1 MSCIN
6 VRLLSAVCV
15 FSVAAIVSFSTQNTV
30 EAAPVTT
37 GLNTWLDAS
46 DPTTLLDD
54 EGDNASSGFFN
65 GFVRTW
71 VDKSGN
77 GRNAVQ
83 ATAVNQPSFVPNA
96 IGGQSAILTDG
107 LNDPNRDF
115 IRVSSVGG
123 LVKPEY
129 IVVTRLISQTSNDI
143 LLSDPAN
150 GYHTGTY
157 STPPGNIGTLAS
169 SGAILAQRPLN
180 VGQVG
185 IVRQFFDRGSGS
197 STSQFSV
204 NGNVI
209 NFTLGAGDYATGSLN
224 TLDIGA
230 FSPDT
235 SHSQNAQ
242 VAEVLIYNAGLNT
255 AERNIV
261 ENYLSAKYS
270 GSSAIHEAPILNDL
284 YIGDEQAQGH
294 YDRDV
299 IGIGRASDGALLASP
314 TNAGA
319 GLILSELASA
329 PLAVGDYVLAGDKV
343 VTNSL
348 TANDA
353 GGALRW
359 DRVWYV
365 DPSAEGLSARLTF
378 DFTEGGITL
387 NPAADYA
394 LLYSSTDP
402 YSFTSQMMQ
411 SGISGNQV
419 FFDVANL
426 TNGYFTIA
434 EVIPAPEPNC
444 LMLVGAGAA
453 MLMVRRRR
461 AAKQ

>member
-6 VRLLSAVCV
+6 VRLLATVGLFLVTIIASSPISNAV
-15 FSVAAIVSFSTQNTV
+15 Q
-30 EAAPVTT
+30 AAPVTT

-46 DPTTLLDD
+46 DPTTILDN
-54 EGDNASSGFFN
+54 EGDNALSGSFG
-65 GFVRTW
+65 GFVKTW

-77 GRNAVQ
+77 GHDAVQ
-83 ATAVNQPSFVPNA
+83 ASLANQPSFAPNA
-96 IGGQSAILTDG
+96 IGGQSAIVTDG

-115 IRVSSVGG
+115 IRVSSIGG

-129 IVVTRLISQTSNDI
+129 FVVTRLLSQTSNDI

-157 STPPGNIGTLAS
+157 TAAVGQIATLAS

-197 STSQFSV
+197 ATSQFSV
-204 NGNVI
+204 NGNVA
-209 NFTLGAGDYATGSLN
+209 NFTLGAGDYSTGSLN

-235 SHSQNAQ
+235 THSQNAQ
-242 VAEVLIYNAGLNT
+242 VTEVLIYNAGLNT

-270 GSSAIHEAPILNDL
+270 GGTVVNEAPILNDL

-299 IGIGRASDGALLASP
+299 IGIGRASDGALLTSP
-314 TNAGA
+314 TSAGA

-348 TANDA
+348 TANDTA
-353 GGALRW
+353 GGLRW

-387 NPAADYA
+387 NPAANYM
-394 LLYSSTDP
+394 LLYSATDP
-402 YSFTSQMMQ
+402 FSFSTLMQ
-411 SGISGNQV
+411 QQSDISGNQV
-419 FFDVANL
+419 SFDVSNL
-426 TNGYFTIA
+426 VNGYFTIA
-434 EVIPAPEPNC
+434 EITPAPEPNC

-453 MLMVRRRR
+453 MLVVRRRR
-461 AAKQ
+461 AAK